1 MVLEMDFQ
9 TKVFGITLVVMQ
21 FIREL
26 VTVYNWWADRQA
38 EKAKSEGDLTKPAT
52 RVEVSQVKEDLQA
65 MGDSL
70 QRQLKRMWALQ
81 THERG
86 SLPAFYVQVRFT
98 EDTPGTAFVGGE
110 THPNFV
116 ALTIYHI
123 ARAFKSDESKQQFL
137 ADVDTILN
145 PVFESKGMDWEYWI
159 TEVSRDL
166 WKLNGLVPPPTGSE
180 GEKKWAE
187 LNKAVKL

>member
-1 MVLEMDFQ
+1 MAPSRHPSLCTPTNCNCMIIAEDNMVLEMDFQ

-86 SLPAFYVQVRFT
+86 R
-98 EDTPGTAFVGGE
+98 
-110 THPNFV
+110 
-116 ALTIYHI
+116 
-123 ARAFKSDESKQQFL
+123 
-137 ADVDTILN
+137 
-145 PVFESKGMDWEYWI
+145 
-159 TEVSRDL
+159 
-166 WKLNGLVPPPTGSE
+166 SE
-180 GEKKWAE
+180 GRDEERPREGAGGHSRSPCGVRYRGG
-187 LNKAVKL
+187 ATRDSPMGRVVD